1 MIDTKNGNSSTN
13 STSKIKK
20 IRQTIK
26 NRKEN
31 GNRALN
37 LVENPHSNGLN
48 FSTSNIFFL
57 YNRFPATNISV
68 VIRVNK
74 KIRGANKL
82 IILSIL
88 DGSKCDII

>member
-1 MIDTKNGNSSTN
+1 LIDTKNGNSSTN

-68 VIRVNK
+68 VIRANK